1 MHLFYQKLI
10 FDGHLDD
17 GEKLFEVL
25 HRHSIEIWGKIIAWM
40 FLGLIPPLFI
50 TYYAHSQGFY
60 FSWWWASVWILL
72 SLTWIIYHFIDW
84 YFDALLI
91 TNYSLVHVE
100 WHGIFE
106 REAVRIEYED
116 IKEVSYISDGVLPTT
131 LDYGNMSILS
141 MSGGKTTLKN
151 IPHPQEA
158 EQMLRKYKM
167 DYQEFQRFTDGAQLE
182 KILSGMVQNHVWQY
196 GSNHGFLP
204 RR

>member
-1 MHLFYQKLI
+1 MHLYQKLI

-17 GEKLFEVL
+17 GEKLFEVI
-25 HRHSIEIWGKIIAWM
+25 HRHSIEIWGKMSAW
-40 FLGLIPPLFI
+40 FLLGLLPPLLI
-50 TYYAHSQGFY
+50 TLYAHSQGFQL
-60 FSWWWASVWILL
+60 SWWWAVLWVAI
-72 SLTWIIYHFIDW
+72 SLTWIIYHFINW

-116 IKEVSYISDGVLPTT
+116 IKEVSYIADGVLPTT
-131 LDYGNMSILS
+131 LDYGDMSILS
-141 MSGGKTTLKN
+141 ISGGKTTLHN
-151 IPHPQEA
+151 IPHPQET

-196 GSNHGFLP
+196 GTNHGFLP